1 MQVSI
6 NADGALETAQRL
18 SDLPG
23 KVLVA
28 QRRALGTLRRRW
40 PVLAR
45 RDIQTEYALSATR
58 IRDGLSVRI
67 TRDGIALVGRV
78 RGIGLL
84 NFAGRGTPSGLR
96 YRIFRNRPGHEP
108 HGFVRA
114 RRGQGIDKAWEREPL
129 IGSGGHRRVPRY
141 PIEPLFGPSLAQ
153 MLRKGDRP
161 ARMAQAGLDVITADL
176 DRQLLRSLRR

>member
-1 MQVSI
+1 MRI
-6 NADGALETAQRL
+6 AIDADAALDAAKRV
-18 SDLPG
+18 SDLPA

-45 RDIQTEYALSATR
+45 RDIQAEYALSATR
-58 IRDGLSVRI
+58 IRDGLSVRN
-67 TRDGIALVGRV
+67 TRDGIELVGRI

-84 NFAGRGTPSGLR
+84 NFAGRGTRAGLR
-96 YRIFRNRPGHEP
+96 YRIFRNRPGLEP
-108 HGFVRA
+108 HGFVRS
-114 RRGQGIDKAWEREPL
+114 RRGQGLPKAWEREPL

>member
-1 MQVSI
+1 MRVSI
-6 NADGALETAQRL
+6 DADGALDAAKRI
-18 SDLPG
+18 SDLPA
-23 KVLVA
+23 KVLIA

-40 PVLAR
+40 PVIAR
-45 RDIQTEYALSATR
+45 RDIQTEYALSAAR
-58 IRDGLSVRI
+58 IRDGLSVRLI
-67 TRDGIALVGRV
+67 RDGIELVGRV

-84 NFAGRGTPSGLR
+84 NFAGRDTPSGLR

-108 HGFVRA
+108 HGFVRS
-114 RRGQGIDKAWEREPL
+114 RRGQGIRKAWEREPL
-129 IGSGGHRRVPRY
+129 AGSGGTRRVPRY

-161 ARMAQAGLDVITADL
+161 TRMAQAGLDVITADL